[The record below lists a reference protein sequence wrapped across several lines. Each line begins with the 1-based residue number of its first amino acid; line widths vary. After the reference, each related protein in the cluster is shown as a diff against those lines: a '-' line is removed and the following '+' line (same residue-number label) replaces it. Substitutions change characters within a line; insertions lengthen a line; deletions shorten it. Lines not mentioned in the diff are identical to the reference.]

1 MKKLVSMMLI
11 VCMLLTMTAC
21 SGEEEYPAD
30 SVSVIITKA
39 AGGATDTVVRCLTNL
54 AESKD
59 DKLSFVCENVV
70 GANGFTGMSQGA
82 NAKSDGYALT
92 IIPAELSVMSQ
103 IDFYKAPVTLDDYR
117 FVSIMMTI
125 PMVLVVRADS
135 DYKDVEDFVDKLDA
149 GTKVGNSGTYGMGD
163 LAFRAAAQGWG
174 KECTT
179 VPYAD
184 GDSAAI
190 TALVADNPELDAVC
204 VCPSSVL
211 DAQVQAGELKVL
223 ASFGTDTCYD
233 APLAS
238 ELDGEYGLDINFT
251 TWAGIAVPDD
261 TPDEVYDYL
270 VDAFSK
276 ASSEQEYSDT
286 LEGYFINASQITGED
301 AEAYVHEQY
310 DSFGAILD
318 SLNIE

>member
-1 MKKLVSMMLI
+1 MKKIVSLMLVL
-11 VCMLLTMTAC
+11 CMVFAMTAC
-21 SGEEEYPAD
+21 SSEETYPSE

-39 AGGATDTVVRCLTNL
+39 AGGATDTVVRCLANL
-54 AESKD
+54 AEAQD
-59 DKLSFVCENVV
+59 DNLSFVCENVV

-82 NAKSDGYALT
+82 NSKSDGYTLT

-103 IDFYKAPVTLDDYR
+103 IGMYNAPVTLDDYR

-125 PMVLVVRADS
+125 PMVLVVRGDS
-135 DYKDVEDFVDKLDA
+135 DYKDVEDFVDKLSA
-149 GTKVGNSGTYGMGD
+149 ETKVGNSGTYGMGD
-163 LAFRAAAQGWG
+163 LAFSAAAKGWG

-238 ELDGEYGLDINFT
+238 ELDGEYALDINFT

-270 VDAFSK
+270 VDVFGK
-276 ASSEQEYSDT
+276 ACKEQEYSDT
-286 LEGYFINASQITGED
+286 LEGYFINAAQITGAD
-301 AEAYVHEQY
+301 AEAYVHDQY

-318 SLNIE
+318 DLGIE

>member
-1 MKKLVSMMLI
+1 MRKIVSMLLI

-82 NAKSDGYALT
+82 NAKSDGYTLT

-117 FVSIMMTI
+117 FVSVMMTI

-135 DYKDVEDFVDKLDA
+135 DYKDIQDFVDKLDA

-163 LAFRAAAQGWG
+163 LAFSAEIGRAH
-174 KECTT
+174 
-179 VPYAD
+179 V
-184 GDSAAI
+184 
-190 TALVADNPELDAVC
+190 
-204 VCPSSVL
+204 
-211 DAQVQAGELKVL
+211 
-223 ASFGTDTCYD
+223 
-233 APLAS
+233 
-238 ELDGEYGLDINFT
+238 
-251 TWAGIAVPDD
+251 
-261 TPDEVYDYL
+261 
-270 VDAFSK
+270 
-276 ASSEQEYSDT
+276 
-286 LEGYFINASQITGED
+286 
-301 AEAYVHEQY
+301 
-310 DSFGAILD
+310 
-318 SLNIE
+318 